1 MIAATPQENEMV
13 RRSLKKPHIHK
24 REGYWTL
31 RKQFTLGPNFGDY
44 NKAAEFCI
52 RLNRRWAP

>member
-1 MIAATPQENEMV
+1 MV

-31 RKQFTLGPNFGDY
+31 SKLFTLGPNFGDY
-44 NKAAEFCI
+44 NKASEFCI
-52 RLNRRWAP
+52 RLNRRWTP